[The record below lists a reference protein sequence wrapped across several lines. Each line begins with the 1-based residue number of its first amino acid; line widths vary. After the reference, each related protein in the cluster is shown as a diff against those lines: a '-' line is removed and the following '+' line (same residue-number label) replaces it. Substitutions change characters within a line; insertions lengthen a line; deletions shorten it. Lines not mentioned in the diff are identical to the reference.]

1 MWGMVIIVTQQSSVF
16 KRLDALILQKR
27 VNLLSWCMNKEKR
40 GDKRLRDDSL
50 LSLLSYLFISQRNIT
65 IQSFSLYE
73 CFCLDDT
80 PIRNSQNEPLL
91 VSRRHI
97 LYRHPIFVLLDGGR
111 TRGKSCTWTRW
122 ACVSRLP
129 IIQWSVSRWRLFGA
143 IFQCYCS
150 EVRLNQ

>member
-1 MWGMVIIVTQQSSVF
+1 MFLHFFVSH
-16 KRLDALILQKR
+16 
-27 VNLLSWCMNKEKR
+27 
-40 GDKRLRDDSL
+40 
-50 LSLLSYLFISQRNIT
+50 RNIT
-65 IQSFSLYE
+65 FKSFCFYK

-80 PIRNSQNEPLL
+80 PICNSQNEPLL

-143 IFQCYCS
+143 IFQCYKPIDSFLIELSIIDYKNKESCS
-150 EVRLNQ
+150 DEKINHWKSLLLAPNFCNSRWFVMSIITNLLLLALSG

>member
-1 MWGMVIIVTQQSSVF
+1 MRILDGCEFDKIVHRLVSNCEWRITFRVVLTISSMVKVVAEQGSTFFCPNLIAVNQSFYLFCCS
-16 KRLDALILQKR
+16 
-27 VNLLSWCMNKEKR
+27 MNKEKR
-40 GDKRLRDDSL
+40 GEKRLRDDSL

-111 TRGKSCTWTRW
+111 TRGKSCTWTR
-122 ACVSRLP
+122 
-129 IIQWSVSRWRLFGA
+129 
-143 IFQCYCS
+143 
-150 EVRLNQ
+150 